1 MFYSVEVLH
10 SSWLKLLNEVF
21 NVNLKS
27 YAILF

>member
-10 SSWLKLLNEVF
+10 SSWLKLLNEAF